1 MDNQEADV
9 TLAHT
14 QPPAPDPQSNEV
26 APEGRTPAQQQFE
39 TLSVPGVS
47 LLSDLDVYLFK
58 SGKHFKLYEKLGSHV
73 MEHNGIKGT
82 YFALWAPNAEKVS
95 VIGSFN
101 GWNRETHPLYIRF
114 DGSGIWEGFA
124 PGAGHGDLYKYF
136 IQSKLERL
144 PRGKGRPVCLPLGG
158 AAPDGLGGLGFGRL
172 RMAGP
177 VVDAGSRQAAAG
189 KPQPWSVY
197 EVHFGSWKRN
207 PEENNRSLTYR
218 EMAEEM
224 PAYVKDLGFT
234 HVEFMPIMEHPFYG
248 SWGYQI
254 TGYFAPSSRYGT
266 PQDFM
271 YLIDAFHRA
280 GIGVIL
286 DWVPSHFPGDL
297 HGLIYF
303 DGTSPLRARRPAAG
317 LPPRLAELHL
327 QLRPQRGTGFPHQ
340 QRPLLAGP
348 LPH

>member
-9 TLAHT
+9 TLAQA
-14 QPPAPDPQSNEV
+14 QPPAPDPQPNDI
-26 APEGRTPAQQQFE
+26 APAGRTPELPQPE

-73 MEHNGIKGT
+73 MEHNGVKGT

-114 DGSGIWEGFA
+114 DGSGIWEGFV

-136 IQSKLERL
+136 IQSKWNGYRVE
-144 PRGKGRPVCLPLGG
+144 KGDPFAFRWEEPPLTASVVWDLGG
-158 AAPDGLGGLGFGRL
+158 YEWQDGSWLQQR
-172 RMAGP
+172 R
-177 VVDAGSRQAAAG
+177 DAAG

-197 EVHFGSWKRN
+197 EVHIGSWKRKA
-207 PEENNRSLTYR
+207 EENNRSLTYR

-248 SWGYQI
+248 SW
-254 TGYFAPSSRYGT
+254 
-266 PQDFM
+266 
-271 YLIDAFHRA
+271 
-280 GIGVIL
+280 
-286 DWVPSHFPGDL
+286 
-297 HGLIYF
+297 
-303 DGTSPLRARRPAAG
+303 
-317 LPPRLAELHL
+317 
-327 QLRPQRGTGFPHQ
+327 
-340 QRPLLAGP
+340 
-348 LPH
+348 